1 MKTLG
6 IIGGLGPMATVYYM
20 QLIVQMTQAATDQE
34 HMDMIVWNHPSIPD
48 RTAYI
53 LDRTKPSP
61 LPPIRELA
69 QKLESLGAGCI
80 AIPCITSHYFYEDFS
95 HSVSVPFLNIVRE
108 TAMHLKE
115 NGIKKA
121 GIMATT
127 GTVRTELFQ
136 TALAEQGI
144 AAVLPDP
151 SHQEMVMDIIYNHV
165 KAGKPVN
172 PSEFRE
178 VATHLFRRESECNI
192 LGCTELS
199 LLKRDYAIGEGFLDA
214 LEVLA
219 KASIVACEA
228 PLKSDYRC
236 LITRQ

>member
-1 MKTLG
+1 
-6 IIGGLGPMATVYYM
+6 
-20 QLIVQMTQAATDQE
+20 
-34 HMDMIVWNHPSIPD
+34 
-48 RTAYI
+48 
-53 LDRTKPSP
+53 
-61 LPPIRELA
+61 
-69 QKLESLGAGCI
+69 
-80 AIPCITSHYFYEDFS
+80 
-95 HSVSVPFLNIVRE
+95 
-108 TAMHLKE
+108 
-115 NGIKKA
+115 
-121 GIMATT
+121 
-127 GTVRTELFQ
+127 
-136 TALAEQGI
+136 
-144 AAVLPDP
+144 
-151 SHQEMVMDIIYNHV
+151 MDIIYNHV